1 VTNPVIVC
9 GHRTSGRTPRQRLKD
24 VLAALPAGQTVASTE
39 LARTAE
45 VALSTARAFLRKP
58 GLRVTAVL
66 AEPVGPGL
74 PVWDDFVA
82 ALHGLA
88 EHEKYAGIPIRVGW
102 SARSAGGRAPRQRLR
117 DAVAALPAGETVG
130 PTELARRAGVA
141 RPTARAFLREQG
153 LRVTAVLA
161 GPVGP
166 GLPAWNEF
174 VAAVHKLA
182 TDKKYAGI
190 TIRLTED

>member
-1 VTNPVIVC
+1 M
-9 GHRTSGRTPRQRLKD
+9 KD

-82 ALHGLA
+82 ALHRLA
-88 EHEKYAGIPIRVGW
+88 EHKKYAGIPIRVGW
-102 SARSAGGRAPRQRLR
+102 SARSAGGRTPRQRLR

-190 TIRLTED
+190 TLRLTED